1 MNVLQSNIDNVNAL
15 LKVQVSKADY
25 SEKVEKSLKDF
36 RKKANMPGF
45 RPGTVPVS
53 LVKKMYGKS
62 MLAEEINKLVSEAL
76 YNFIQENNLSIL
88 GEPLPAEDSTF
99 PDFDNDEDFE
109 FSFDI
114 ALAPELELSLSAKNK
129 VKYYDIIVSQDM
141 IDKQVSAYKSRFGKY
156 TAADK
161 VEEKDVIKGELI
173 ELTANGSPKEG
184 GVRVDSAVLSPAYMK
199 DKKEQAK
206 VVGLAKDAQFTFNP
220 SKAFDNNEAEIASL
234 LQINKDNVKNCTSD
248 FSFTIKEITRYAEG
262 ELNQELFDAAMGKDK
277 VKTEEEFVAKIKEAL
292 QQQLIADSDVKFS
305 IDMKDLIVSQL
316 ADVKFPDLFLKKWLK
331 ISNPKLDE
339 EAIEKDFPKM
349 LEDLRWQLAKDKIG
363 KENDLKLEQADIE
376 AVAKKSALAQ
386 FAQYG
391 MLNVPDEILEGYV
404 KDMLK
409 NKDAAKSVAE
419 RAIDDKIFEIL
430 KTKVSLV
437 NTEISMEDF
446 NKMFEK

>member
-184 GVRVDSAVLSPAYMK
+184 GIRVESAVLSPAYMK

>member
-129 VKYYDIIVSQDM
+129 VTYYDITVSQDM

-206 VVGLAKDAQFTFNP
+206 VLGLAKDAQFTFNP

-316 ADVKFPDLFLKKWLK
+316 ADVKFPDVFLKKWLK

>member
-184 GVRVDSAVLSPAYMK
+184 GIRVDSAVLSPAYMK

>member
-156 TAADK
+156 TVADK

-184 GVRVDSAVLSPAYMK
+184 GIRVDSAVLSPAYMK

-316 ADVKFPDLFLKKWLK
+316 ADVKFPDVFLKKWLK

>member
-184 GVRVDSAVLSPAYMK
+184 GIRVDSAVLSPAYMK

-316 ADVKFPDLFLKKWLK
+316 ADVKFPDVFLKKWLK

>member
-129 VKYYDIIVSQDM
+129 VTYYDITVSQDM

-173 ELTANGSPKEG
+173 ELATNGSPKEG
-184 GVRVDSAVLSPAYMK
+184 GIRVESAVLSPAYMK

>member
-161 VEEKDVIKGELI
+161 VEEKDVLKGELI

-184 GVRVDSAVLSPAYMK
+184 GIRVESAVLSPAYMK